1 MNTVYTVYLDTETD
15 YGAQPKNP
23 TTVQI
28 GLHCQQLGIELRLGG
43 AGHRG
48 ADLWLSALRILTSL
62 IRTSGTL
69 VVLAHN
75 GFNFDFMNLVTEAQ
89 KESRIAEVEAWLVEA
104 ERSGLTVR
112 FADTIEI
119 LMNRRDGKTP
129 PPNSFSL
136 DALYGQFLGRIIK
149 NRHDGLEDAR
159 ALRQIM
165 DAAGF
170 KSAEFLGDG
179 DGRSPP
185 VAWSDIV
192 AMHRSWSVRDG
203 LIKNPSRPAPVPR
216 VFPVRDAFVPVVA
229 TSSSGISPSLV
240 VTLFKYT
247 NEPDFTATLARSCGF
262 VLYVLSGSVA
272 DRYMGVP
279 GRMRAWCQIF
289 KSVGRKTNV
298 TSLFFGESAQD
309 HPLMVASQQQTTD
322 ILGVVNDPP
331 CIVPDATQRLVL
343 MDPYADKIAER
354 IAAVARASPPSA
366 VATEE
371 QSRVTSN
378 TNAKDASMELHTA
391 CTNLTNSAKLE
402 LQWKAMGVSSDE
414 STTI

>member
-1 MNTVYTVYLDTETD
+1 MNSTTIYTVYLDTETD
-15 YGAQPKNP
+15 YGTQPKNP

-62 IRTSGTL
+62 IRVSGTL

-89 KESRIAEVEAWLVEA
+89 KESRIAEVEAWLTEA
-104 ERSGLTVR
+104 ERGGLTVR

-119 LMNRRDGKTP
+119 LMNRGGNVPR
-129 PPNSFSL
+129 PNSFSL
-136 DALYGQFLGRIIK
+136 DALYSQFLGRIIK

-170 KSAEFLGDG
+170 KSAEFLGGG
-179 DGRSPP
+179 DGYGDSRSAP
-185 VAWSDIV
+185 VAWSAIV

-203 LIKNPSRPAPVPR
+203 LIKNPGRPAPVPR
-216 VFPVRDAFVPVVA
+216 VFPVRDAFTPAVA
-229 TSSSGISPSLV
+229 SPAVGISASLV
-240 VTLFKYT
+240 VTLFKYA

-279 GRMRAWCQIF
+279 GRMRAWCQIC

-309 HPLMVASQQQTTD
+309 HPLMVASQHQTTD
-322 ILGVVNDPP
+322 ILGVINDPP
-331 CIVPDATQRLVL
+331 CIVPDVTQQLIL

-354 IAAVARASPPSA
+354 IAAVARATDASP
-366 VATEE
+366 
-371 QSRVTSN
+371 TSN
-378 TNAKDASMELHTA
+378 TNARDASTELHAA
-391 CTNLTNSAKLE
+391 CANLVKNAKLE
-402 LQWKAMGVSSDE
+402 LQWKAMGTSSDDE
-414 STTI
+414 ATTI